1 MQSSGVSRTQF
12 PYPEHLDQQ
21 TSPQRP
27 SASGSAD
34 TPMAT
39 QQSGRSSSASSR
51 SQSKNQPD
59 KQISQIEK
67 SVTHLLVATKQLLET
82 LTQWSRKQASEN
94 DVSDVYVRLGY
105 EFNLACRAFSAI
117 GVDTSDLGPVPDL
130 LRTIL
135 EDTLSQDASSQSLDR
150 YLPRIRDIIINL
162 LKGLKKKQA
171 RLRSRHQR
179 EDGRPPARQISA
191 GSIANGQA
199 IGQLYDEAAA
209 STLPA
214 TAQSPRRSNRRYGSG
229 GSLEDQPAIAR
240 TSSAPSTTEPRTTNY
255 AERELSRREAQQM
268 LSQPTPFDNETTP
281 RASASNTA
289 TPPTYMTPT
298 GFSAP
303 PPPPPPKE
311 DDALGA
317 LQRSGELERR
327 ASRRFSAYQIQKHL
341 GASTNGV
348 PVLPT
353 QNSPIPNRGRD
364 VRESLNAVRLR
375 GSITHTRQ
383 RSNNRLQEAAK
394 GAQGPPSA
402 HIPDVVEEERTP
414 PSAAPPLQPQEID
427 TASFESP
434 REGHAPDEKD
444 DTVESAIVPPI
455 IPLPQEKPTLE
466 GAFEP
471 AKPAP
476 QTPRADSFGPSAE
489 LATPSSAIQFAT
501 EQPSP
506 GKELT
511 LFLQYKSKI
520 KKYVLPDGIAELT
533 IGRLQL
539 AFIEKFAWNTHDNG
553 VDLPEIYI
561 QDPISGIRHELEDLI
576 DVKDRSVLVLNVDN
590 LDEVKKHFDDS
601 LGSVRL
607 LVEGVKETLSGQS
620 DIIQRVSDRQLEAAK
635 EIARLAAA
643 PATSGP
649 AAIGG
654 TSKASIAGSGS
665 QIAELQTLR
674 RDLAVLRQTYSNFT
688 ADITGSMSAV
698 RAKASKVK
706 TVADD
711 VTTPSYEGD
720 AGRARVNTGKKE
732 LAGESERLVAR
743 VDDLQDL
750 VEDLRKDVVTRGVR
764 PLPRQLEGVSR
775 DISMVMKEIKKMQDF
790 LGREKPIWTKIW
802 EKELQL
808 VCEERDQ
815 LTMQED
821 LAADLQDDLEKAT
834 QTFALVEQATKEQV
848 MTTPTSG
855 TAVRAP
861 SRTLGIDPTVDPM
874 KAKDG
879 VLGEVRALR
888 PNHESRLE
896 AIERA
901 EKARKVE
908 LETRRIGLF
917 QKELGAFVDEGK
929 LKKSGGFEETER
941 LRTAKDERIRKEVWD
956 RQQARNAEMEKA
968 EAEAAAAQ
976 AAEQNNEG
984 GGDDDQQEGGKE
996 ASPEHDDQAEKAE
1009 EPPKSPSS
1017 DTGNPILKAPEEED
1031 KAHSEQPST

>member
-1 MQSSGVSRTQF
+1 MQSPGSSRTQF
-12 PYPEHLDQQ
+12 PYPEPSAQQ
-21 TSPQRP
+21 TSPQHR
-27 SASGSAD
+27 SGSASAD
-34 TPMAT
+34 VPMAS

-51 SQSKNQPD
+51 SQPNKNQPD

-82 LTQWSRKQASEN
+82 LTQWSRKQATEN

-162 LKGLKKKQA
+162 LHGLKKKQA

-179 EDGRPPARQISA
+179 EDGRPMPGRQASA
-191 GSIANGQA
+191 GSIASGQA

-209 STLPA
+209 STMPS
-214 TAQSPRRSNRRYGSG
+214 TAQSPRKSNRRYGSS
-229 GSLEDQPAIAR
+229 GSLEDQTTVAR
-240 TSSAPSTTEPRTTNY
+240 TSSAPSATDTRTSSH
-255 AERELSRREAQQM
+255 AERESSRREAQQM
-268 LSQPTPFDNETTP
+268 LSQPFDNDTTP
-281 RASASNTA
+281 RANTSNTTA
-289 TPPTYMTPT
+289 PSVYTTPT
-298 GFSAP
+298 GFPAP

-341 GASTNGV
+341 GTSTNGV

-375 GSITHTRQ
+375 GSYTHTRQ

-394 GAQGPPSA
+394 TAQVHPPTT
-402 HIPDVVEEERTP
+402 IPDVVEEERTAP
-414 PSAAPPLQPQEID
+414 PAAPALEEHGIEPGASREPHAPESKDDSAA
-427 TASFESP
+427 
-434 REGHAPDEKD
+434 
-444 DTVESAIVPPI
+444 SAIVPSPI
-455 IPLPQEKPTLE
+455 IAQPQDKPMLDD
-466 GAFEP
+466 AFEP
-471 AKPAP
+471 EKPAP
-476 QTPRADSFGPSAE
+476 QTPKGDIFGPSAQI
-489 LATPSSAIQFAT
+489 ATPPSIPQFAT

-520 KKYVLPDGIAELT
+520 KKYVLPEGIADLT

-561 QDPISGIRHELEDLI
+561 QDPISGIRHELEDLN

-601 LGSVRL
+601 LGSVRS
-607 LVEGVKETLSGQS
+607 LVEGLKDALSGQGN
-620 DIIQRVSDRQLEAAK
+620 IIQRVSDRQLEAAK

-643 PATSGP
+643 PPTAT
-649 AAIGG
+649 GG
-654 TSKASIAGSGS
+654 TVKGSVSGSGS
-665 QIAELQTLR
+665 QIAELQSLR

-688 ADITGSMSAV
+688 TDITSSMSAV

-706 TVADD
+706 SAAVDVA
-711 VTTPSYEGD
+711 TPSYEGD

-732 LAGESERLVAR
+732 LAAESERLVAR

-775 DISMVMKEIKKMQDF
+775 DISSVMKEIKKMQDF

-848 MTTPTSG
+848 MTNATGGTS
-855 TAVRAP
+855 VRAA
-861 SRTLGIDPTVDPM
+861 SRTLDIDPTIDPM

-879 VLGEVRALR
+879 VLGEVRALQ

-901 EKARKVE
+901 EKARKKE

-917 QKELGAFVDEGK
+917 QKELGAFVGEGK
-929 LKKSGGFEETER
+929 LKKSGGVEETER
-941 LRTAKDERIRKEVWD
+941 LRTAKDDRIRKEVWE

-976 AAEQNNEG
+976 GAEQN
-984 GGDDDQQEGGKE
+984 QEGGEDGGQKE
-996 ASPEHDDQAEKAE
+996 DESETTPENGDGEEKAE
-1009 EPPKSPSS
+1009 GPKSPSAES
-1017 DTGNPILKAPEEED
+1017 EKPLPSAPEEED
-1031 KAHSEQPST
+1031 ASPDQSSV